1 MKTLITLIL
10 TAFVA
15 TMSIAQEKNIE
26 TKSVELSDFISFIV
40 NNYDANQ
47 DAQNLTFLV
56 QVNSDEMNG
65 ENLVMLKQG
74 FKLISERLNEESKIS
89 IIAYSKFNG
98 IALNNASAKEVKLIL
113 HTISDIKNSISDFYN
128 DGISLGYKTAEDNF
142 QDDLENS
149 VVMIR
154 INQKAQNEIV
164 DIEEEEKKE
173 AKKQK
178 SKALLVTALAL
189 LPELI
194 NVIKND

>member
-1 MKTLITLIL
+1 MKTLIKLIL

-15 TMSIAQEKNIE
+15 TMSIAQEKKIE
-26 TKSVELSDFISFIV
+26 TKSVELNDFISFIV
-40 NNYDANQ
+40 NNYNVDQ
-47 DAQNLTFLV
+47 DTQNLTFLV
-56 QVNSDEMNG
+56 QVNKDKMNS

-89 IIAYSKFNG
+89 IIAYSQFNG
-98 IALNNASAKEVKLIL
+98 IALNNAKAKELKLIL
-113 HTISDIKNSISDFYN
+113 HTISDLKNSISDFYN
-128 DGISLGYKTAEDNF
+128 DGISLGYKTAKDNF
-142 QDDLENS
+142 KDDVENS

-164 DIEEEEKKE
+164 DFDEEEKKI
-173 AKKQK
+173 AKKKK
-178 SKALLVTALAL
+178 SKALLITALAL